1 VRKETSMG
9 MDTRPEGKN
18 DHRNAINQSSR
29 QGAPYAFHSR
39 DLQGMTQS
47 WILRRSRANKR

>member
-1 VRKETSMG
+1 VRKEESMG

-29 QGAPYAFHSR
+29 QGAVHPT
-39 DLQGMTQS
+39 L
-47 WILRRSRANKR
+47 